1 MFHCVIIKRLR
12 GKLNYLEH
20 STDVDVHNEG
30 KKTRKPVTDGVRSKK
45 KKEEQEVQNTQT
57 LKYRGKDCKKNIW
70 KFQEYEKYRQ
80 LTGFKKLIEERP
92 YFISVICH

>member
-12 GKLNYLEH
+12 GKLNDLEH

-45 KKEEQEVQNTQT
+45 K
-57 LKYRGKDCKKNIW
+57 RKNR
-70 KFQEYEKYRQ
+70 KFRTPK
-80 LTGFKKLIEERP
+80 
-92 YFISVICH
+92 H

>member
-20 STDVDVHNEG
+20 STDVDVQNEG

-45 KKEEQEVQNTQT
+45 KGRTGSSEHPNT
-57 LKYRGKDCKKNIW
+57 KI
-70 KFQEYEKYRQ
+70 
-80 LTGFKKLIEERP
+80 
-92 YFISVICH
+92 

>member
-20 STDVDVHNEG
+20 STDVDVG

-45 KKEEQEVQNTQT
+45 KGRTGSSEHPNT
-57 LKYRGKDCKKNIW
+57 KI
-70 KFQEYEKYRQ
+70 
-80 LTGFKKLIEERP
+80 
-92 YFISVICH
+92 